1 MLFRSVLTQIHE
13 IDYLYW
19 LFGDAKRVS
28 SFTGKYSDLTVT
40 ADDMSTSLIEF
51 KNNVIGQIHI
61 SYFQR
66 PYFRSCK
73 IKGTNGIIEW
83 NSLDNNVNVFN
94 MKQKKWKKMEIK
106 NNYKLITGGITTG
119 QTDKKLNQMYVE
131 EIKHFMDCVNKRKI
145 TINDIVQGE
154 KTLKIALAMKES
166 SKKGKII
173 MMK

>member
-1 MLFRSVLTQIHE
+1 
-13 IDYLYW
+13 
-19 LFGDAKRVS
+19 
-28 SFTGKYSDLTVT
+28 
-40 ADDMSTSLIEF
+40 
-51 KNNVIGQIHI
+51 
-61 SYFQR
+61 
-66 PYFRSCK
+66 
-73 IKGTNGIIEW
+73 
-83 NSLDNNVNVFN
+83 
-94 MKQKKWKKMEIK
+94 MEIK